1 MKAKPDAPEEFR
13 MSGAEFDKMMRG
25 ALSAPPPKAE
35 STKPRRSKKRKTTT
49 KENRLR
55 SLYNIDADRIPE
67 LTPAQW
73 TRFRDDPPRYLTRAD
88 DEQSTAIWRE
98 VERRQKRPA

>member
-1 MKAKPDAPEEFR
+1 MTQREF
-13 MSGAEFDKMMRG
+13 
-25 ALSAPPPKAE
+25 
-35 STKPRRSKKRKTTT
+35 
-49 KENRLR
+49 ENRLR

-88 DEQSTAIWRE
+88 DEQAAAIWRE